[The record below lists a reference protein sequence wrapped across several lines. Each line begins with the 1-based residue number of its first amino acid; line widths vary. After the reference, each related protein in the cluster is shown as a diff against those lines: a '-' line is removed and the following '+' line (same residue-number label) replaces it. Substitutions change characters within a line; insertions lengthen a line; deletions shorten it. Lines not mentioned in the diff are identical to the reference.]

1 MTAHALSIAE
11 WGTFDIYHILGGGKH
26 SLATMG
32 HNSDILRS
40 LQSLVVSLVSYGMKP
55 GGRAPERREIVAA
68 KAGNNIRVV
77 VVVDEIDWRDA

>member
-11 WGTFDIYHILGGGKH
+11 WGTFDIHHILGGGKH

-32 HNSDILRS
+32 HNLDILRS
-40 LQSLVVSLVSYGMKP
+40 LQSLVVSVVSYGMKP
-55 GGRAPERREIVAA
+55 GRRARECLEIVAG